1 MVEPLPYHVDSSG
14 RARLLDDDDRL
25 LRAVAV
31 ASGLGHTS
39 SYTWLKVPAGRDVA
53 RMLATTTLP
62 ALILG
67 GAPGPDPDATYH
79 SWEQAMRVP
88 NVRGLVVGRAL
99 LYPPD
104 GDVAGAIERAATI
117 VRPEQRNGGGG

>member
-1 MVEPLPYHVDSSG
+1 MS
-14 RARLLDDDDRL
+14 
-25 LRAVAV
+25 
-31 ASGLGHTS
+31 
-39 SYTWLKVPAGRDVA
+39 TWLKVPAAKNPA

-67 GAPGPDPDATYH
+67 GTPGADPEATYA
-79 SWEQAMRVP
+79 SWERAMVVP

-104 GDVAGAIERAATI
+104 GDVAGAIERAASI
-117 VRPEQRNGGGG
+117 VRPGH